1 VKPVMHDLVP
11 GEGFRLIERRDGETV
26 VLTLLGELD
35 IGTVEE
41 VQQRLEDLRDARQSV
56 LLELDELAF
65 MDSTGIRLLLSARED
80 AERVS
85 WSFHITRGS
94 EAVQRVLTAAQVID
108 HLPYVDRAGA

>member
-1 VKPVMHDLVP
+1 MHALDP
-11 GEGFRLIERRDGETV
+11 GEGFKLIERRDGDTV

-35 IGTVEE
+35 IGTVGE
-41 VQQRLEDLRDARQSV
+41 VQDRLATLRDARQTV

-80 AERVS
+80 AAREDWGFQV
-85 WSFHITRGS
+85 TRGS
-94 EAVQRVLTAAQVID
+94 DAVQRVLTAAQVID